1 MAALSS
7 FVPMAPA
14 LHSFG
19 SAILYFVEI
28 AGYYCTEYSV
38 CAFSCMMDA
47 DNILL
52 EIMSHKPAIIQE
64 HTIAPL
70 HMIQPTSVIQ
80 FVLHVCT

>member
-14 LHSFG
+14 LHSFE

-28 AGYYCTEYSV
+28 AGYHCTEYSV

-47 DNILL
+47 DNILYWRL
-52 EIMSHKPAIIQE
+52 C
-64 HTIAPL
+64 
-70 HMIQPTSVIQ
+70 PTSLPS
-80 FVLHVCT
+80 FKSTL